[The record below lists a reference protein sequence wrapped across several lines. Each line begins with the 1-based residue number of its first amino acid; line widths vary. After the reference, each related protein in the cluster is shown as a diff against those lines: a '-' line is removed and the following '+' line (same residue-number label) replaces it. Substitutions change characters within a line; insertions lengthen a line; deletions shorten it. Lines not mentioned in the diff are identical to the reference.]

1 MLGPEQINFSPRPT
15 PAFLDGAASLR
26 VTEQVAKGMGLRDNQ
41 IVRGIIEDRGGLL
54 KLVLKNREFDWQGSK
69 KLKPGDSVEFQV
81 GRSAAGRL
89 LSPLAS
95 NSTAPI
101 LAGPLLET
109 ATLFASPRVMSLLYR
124 PDQRSSL
131 AQLLSPTTS
140 GGVLSKVLSGTLGLR
155 PEQLFFTLAQIS
167 PEMVRSALANSGLFG
182 EYLLGHQRALRMD
195 TKQLLRNLLRS
206 DSSNKPDRISLDSAI
221 DEIESRQLDGLHAQQ
236 NREVSYHFV
245 MPFLDAEPI
254 EMHFERRQRSLAKG
268 ESDWVIN
275 LHTNSAHL
283 GEVWSK
289 TTIRGSSEIE
299 MIFWAISE
307 SSAEMARQG
316 KARLE
321 IALTEF
327 GLKLTK
333 FSVLNAPRPVIDPT
347 LTGPGQVVDVR
358 T

>member
-1 MLGPEQINFSPRPT
+1 MLGPEQINFASRPT

-69 KLKPGDSVEFQV
+69 KLKPGDAVEFKV
-81 GRSAAGRL
+81 GRSAAGKL
-89 LSPLAS
+89 LSPLAH
-95 NSTAPI
+95 NIPAPV

-109 ATLFASPRVMSLLYR
+109 STPFASPRVMSLLYR
-124 PDQRSSL
+124 PDQPSSL

-140 GGVLSKVLSGTLGLR
+140 GGVLSKAVGGTLGLL
-155 PEQLFFTLAQIS
+155 PERLFFTLARIS

-182 EYLLGHQRALRMD
+182 EYLLGHQLALRMD

-206 DSSNKPDRISLDSAI
+206 DSFHKPDGISLDSAI

-254 EMHFERRQRSLAKG
+254 EMHFERGQRSLSKG
-268 ESDWVIN
+268 ENDWVIN
-275 LHTNSAHL
+275 LHTNSADL

-289 TTIRGSSEIE
+289 TTIKGSSEVE

-307 SSAEMARQG
+307 SSTEMARQG

-321 IALTEF
+321 TTLTEF

-333 FSVLNAPRPVIDPT
+333 FSVLNASRPLIDPA
-347 LTGPGQVVDVR
+347 LTGPGQVVDVS

>member
-1 MLGPEQINFSPRPT
+1 MLGPEQINFAPRPT
-15 PAFLDGAASLR
+15 PTFLEGAASLR
-26 VTEQVAKGMGLRDNQ
+26 VTEQVAKGMGLRDNE

-69 KLKPGDSVEFQV
+69 KFKPGDTVEFKV

-89 LSPLAS
+89 LSLLAPNMS
-95 NSTAPI
+95 VPI
-101 LAGPLLET
+101 LAGPLLEA
-109 ATLFASPRVMSLLYR
+109 ATPLVSPRVMSLLYR
-124 PDQRSSL
+124 PDQPSSL
-131 AQLLSPTTS
+131 AQLLSPAAS
-140 GGVLSKVLSGTLGLR
+140 GGVLYKALSGTLALQ
-155 PEQLFFTLAQIS
+155 PEQLFFTLARIS

-182 EYLLGHQRALRMD
+182 EYLLVHQLALRMD

-206 DSSNKPDRISLDSAI
+206 DSLHKPDRISLDSAI

-254 EMHFERRQRSLAKG
+254 EIHFERGQRSFSKG
-268 ESDWVIN
+268 EVDWVIN
-275 LHTNSAHL
+275 LHTNSAYL

-289 TTIRGSSEIE
+289 TTVKGSSEIE
-299 MIFWAISE
+299 MIFWATSQ
-307 SSAEMARQG
+307 SSAEMAQQG

-321 IALTEF
+321 TVLTEF

-333 FSVLNAPRPVIDPT
+333 FSVLNAPRPVIDSA
-347 LTGPGQVVDVR
+347 LTGPGQVVDVS